1 MIKLYFLLI
10 LNYNNDKL
18 KLIGSRSCICENQ
31 TETYSS
37 SSKKKEHLHLH
48 SSVLMEEVVRP

>member
-1 MIKLYFLLI
+1 MIIFLLI

-31 TETYSS
+31 TETCWS
-37 SSKKKEHLHLH
+37 SSKKNEHLHLH

>member
-1 MIKLYFLLI
+1 MIIIFLLI

-18 KLIGSRSCICENQ
+18 KLIGSRCCICENQ
-31 TETYSS
+31 TETCW
-37 SSKKKEHLHLH
+37 SKKKEHLHLH

>member
-1 MIKLYFLLI
+1 MLIIFLLI

-31 TETYSS
+31 TETCSS
-37 SSKKKEHLHLH
+37 SSKKTNIYTYTAQC
-48 SSVLMEEVVRP
+48 